1 MQRHATL
8 LMSQQAAEQDRAV
21 KVFQPSSKS
30 FLLCSPS
37 GLFFLSTSFG
47 LSLLFRSPP
56 VHGFDLSPPSGL
68 LLFFPL
74 PGQTLLFSPLP
85 CQPLFFST
93 LLSLALLLFPLPL
106 HPLFFPLPAQPL
118 LLLSTLLGK
127 PLLFCLLCSPCL
139 FFMLGFSG
147 FSCWVPGTVQ
157 SASPLPDGRVTSVS
171 ICEPAA
177 SSAHSSEVTRQPVS
191 AETAHL

>member
-1 MQRHATL
+1 MRVCL
-8 LMSQQAAEQDRAV
+8 
-21 KVFQPSSKS
+21 PSSKS

-56 VHGFDLSPPSGL
+56 VHGFNLSPPSGL

-74 PGQTLLFSPLP
+74 LGQTLLFFPLPGQTLLFFPLP
-85 CQPLFFST
+85 DQPLFFST

-139 FFMLGFSG
+139 PFLLGLSG
-147 FSCWVPGTVQ
+147 FSCRVPGTIQ
-157 SASPLPDGRVTSVS
+157 SAGPLPDGRVIGFSV
-171 ICEPAA
+171 CEPAA
-177 SSAHSSEVTRQPVS
+177 SIALR
-191 AETAHL
+191 